1 MCVYLLVAIKQ
12 LMKCSRSRSRRRRR
26 SRQVQYIL
34 VLSGDHMVCE
44 CVCASLMQDYVR
56 DVPCIRIPC
65 AVSASVSSS
74 SLLLLLLVLQLL
86 LLLLLVLF
94 FAVAACPAGLTI
106 TLWQFYLPTICC
118 YSSSGQCRTR
128 EGRGRE
134 PKRLCQ
140 QEGRERISAEGNT
153 KMLL

>member
-1 MCVYLLVAIKQ
+1 MCVSSGCNKVANEMQ
-12 LMKCSRSRSRRRRR
+12 SQSQSQSQRSYRR

-44 CVCASLMQDYVR
+44 CVCVSLMQDYVR

-65 AVSASVSSS
+65 AVSASASSSSS

-86 LLLLLVLF
+86 LLLLLVALF
-94 FAVAACPAGLTI
+94 FVAACPAGLTI

-118 YSSSGQCRTR
+118 YSSSG
-128 EGRGRE
+128 
-134 PKRLCQ
+134 
-140 QEGRERISAEGNT
+140 
-153 KMLL
+153 

>member
-1 MCVYLLVAIKQ
+1 
-12 LMKCSRSRSRRRRR
+12 MKCSRSRSRCLRR

-44 CVCASLMQDYVR
+44 CVCVSLMQDCVR
-56 DVPCIRIPC
+56 DVPCMRIPC
-65 AVSASVSSS
+65 SVSASASASSS
-74 SLLLLLLVLQLL
+74 LLLLLLLVLQLL
-86 LLLLLVLF
+86 LLLLLLAVLF
-94 FAVAACPAGLTI
+94 FVAACPAGLTI

-118 YSSSGQCRTR
+118 YSSSGWSRA
-128 EGRGRE
+128 GRARE

>member
-44 CVCASLMQDYVR
+44 CVCVSLMQGCVR
-56 DVPCIRIPC
+56 DVPCMRIPC
-65 AVSASVSSS
+65 SVAASASASSS
-74 SLLLLLLVLQLL
+74 LLLLLLLLVLQLL
-86 LLLLLVLF
+86 LLLAVLF
-94 FAVAACPAGLTI
+94 FVAACPAGLTI

-118 YSSSGQCRTR
+118 YSSSGWSRA
-128 EGRGRE
+128 GRARE